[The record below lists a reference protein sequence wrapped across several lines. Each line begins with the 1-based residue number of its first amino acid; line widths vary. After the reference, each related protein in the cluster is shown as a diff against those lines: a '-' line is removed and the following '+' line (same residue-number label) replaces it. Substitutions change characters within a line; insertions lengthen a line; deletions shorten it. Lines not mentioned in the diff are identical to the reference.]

1 MHIVSM
7 KLKPTLGLT
16 FIRNRYMIYDVTINP
31 SIRVS
36 ITLLFTRQF
45 NFICANT
52 TKTSNCKKTGYI
64 YILFYDASE
73 LPL

>member
-52 TKTSNCKKTGYI
+52 KENIKLQKNRI